1 MGTQDIGKDGAPM
14 VLVPGGEF
22 WMGSPDGK
30 GTKQEHPHHRVGLT
44 PNKYE
49 VTNKQFEQFVRENG
63 SPDYR

>member
-1 MGTQDIGKDGAPM
+1 M

-30 GTKQEHPHHRVGLT
+30 GTKNEHPRHSVGLSAFSLD
-44 PNKYE
+44 KYE
-49 VTNKQFEQFVRENG
+49 VTNKRFEQFVRENG